1 MCIEFNRGD
10 DTRTKISKRE
20 NCTYRDVNKYLQIQI
35 QEKYSKEKL
44 FQVVE
49 LILQHVACNA
59 RAISSQEWTASKNP
73 NYRWLQPPCNTW
85 NYLQGTRF
93 RLLCDIFKFR
103 QKQDMGWGVDFFGF
117 LFFFKKRFGH
127 QFEVRPVFLP
137 CLPSKKGQNS
147 CHWSPIPPHS
157 SRASGK
163 SGNLLWALNSYKEV
177 CSTHLAHWD
186 ISVTGFRDREEPV
199 TSHT

>member
-59 RAISSQEWTASKNP
+59 RAISSQEWTASKTLTTDGFSHPVTPGIICKVLDLGFYVIYLNSDR
-73 NYRWLQPPCNTW
+73 NRTW
-85 NYLQGTRF
+85 VGGL
-93 RLLCDIFKFR
+93 IFLVFCC
-103 QKQDMGWGVDFFGF
+103 FF
-117 LFFFKKRFGH
+117 L
-127 QFEVRPVFLP
+127 
-137 CLPSKKGQNS
+137 KKG
-147 CHWSPIPPHS
+147 
-157 SRASGK
+157 
-163 SGNLLWALNSYKEV
+163 L
-177 CSTHLAHWD
+177 D
-186 ISVTGFRDREEPV
+186 ISLKLGLSFFHACLQKKVKIHVTGLQFPHIQVEPLGRV
-199 TSHT
+199 GTFCEH

>member
-1 MCIEFNRGD
+1 MCIEFDRGD

-20 NCTYRDVNKYLQIQI
+20 NCTCRDVNKYLQIQI

-49 LILQHVACNA
+49 LILQHIACNA

-73 NYRWLQPPCNTW
+73 NYRQLQPPCNTW

-93 RLLCDIFKFR
+93 RLLCDIFKYR
-103 QKQDMGWGVDFFGF
+103 QKQDMVGAV
-117 LFFFKKRFGH
+117 FFFLKKKFGY
-127 QFEVRPVFLP
+127 QFWGSA
-137 CLPSKKGQNS
+137 CLCSMPAYRKRSKFMSLVYNS
-147 CHWSPIPPHS
+147 PHS

-163 SGNLLWALNSYKEV
+163 SGNLLWALNSYKEL
-177 CSTHLAHWD
+177 CSTHVAHWD
-186 ISVTGFRDREEPV
+186 INVTGLRDMEEPV
-199 TSHT
+199 ISHT

>member
-20 NCTYRDVNKYLQIQI
+20 NCTYRDVNKCLQIQI

-103 QKQDMGWGVDFFGF
+103 QKQDMGWGFGF
-117 LFFFKKRFGH
+117 LFFFF
-127 QFEVRPVFLP
+127 
-137 CLPSKKGQNS
+137 KKG
-147 CHWSPIPPHS
+147 
-157 SRASGK
+157 
-163 SGNLLWALNSYKEV
+163 L
-177 CSTHLAHWD
+177 D
-186 ISVTGFRDREEPV
+186 ISLKLGLSFFHACLQKKVKIHVTGLQFPHIQVEPLGRV
-199 TSHT
+199 GTFCEH